1 MNNKL
6 SKFMMA
12 TINHLVDLVN
22 YKDES
27 KYPYEQPS
35 DLFALIMLNNSCGFS
50 RNCSVHTVCISDN
63 DSKEKYNLVF
73 VKGAKANDSNVFYDY
88 YSCNN
93 TKNLVIF
100 LDYFKDIKTEP
111 DDDIICGNNSYILAF
126 RTLTEVFM
134 ISNGSI
140 GHIQIFNTTVEGTNF
155 RYLPSIIA
163 GIIVNQIRPVQAFE
177 TEGII
182 NFEYFKHVLE
192 SSNISDILV
201 GIREGVNALL
211 NNINNT
217 QNVDYNDN
225 KEDNNGFS
233 IVGSEIEEE
242 SEGDNTEASEV
253 DDTEVSEDS
262 SEEEEV
268 EESNEGNGEDK

>member
-22 YKDES
+22 YKDKS

-100 LDYFKDIKTEP
+100 LDYFKDIK
-111 DDDIICGNNSYILAF
+111 
-126 RTLTEVFM
+126 
-134 ISNGSI
+134 
-140 GHIQIFNTTVEGTNF
+140 Q
-155 RYLPSIIA
+155 
-163 GIIVNQIRPVQAFE
+163 NQMMM
-177 TEGII
+177 
-182 NFEYFKHVLE
+182 
-192 SSNISDILV
+192 
-201 GIREGVNALL
+201 
-211 NNINNT
+211 
-217 QNVDYNDN
+217 
-225 KEDNNGFS
+225 
-233 IVGSEIEEE
+233 
-242 SEGDNTEASEV
+242 
-253 DDTEVSEDS
+253 
-262 SEEEEV
+262 
-268 EESNEGNGEDK
+268 